1 MQRDQSAFKIEAAA
15 DMVVEALPPL
25 EQHPGLFIRHTLLPE
40 YGLTVS
46 EAARRI
52 GVDRA
57 GFTGVLDGKYSVS
70 RDLAYKLGALM
81 NDPVADLLIAYQHA
95 YDLAQERERREAFK
109 AKIER
114 VEPVEAAAC

>member
-1 MQRDQSAFKIEAAA
+1 MQRDKSAFKIEAAA
-15 DMVVEALPPL
+15 GMVVEALPPL
-25 EQHPGLFIRHTLLPE
+25 EQHPGHFIRHTLLPE
-40 YGLTVS
+40 YGLSVS

-57 GFTGVLDGKYSVS
+57 GFTGVLDGKYAVS

-81 NDPVADLLIAYQHA
+81 NDQVADLLIAYQHA
-95 YDLAQERERREAFK
+95 YDLGHERERRESFK

-114 VEPVEAAAC
+114 VQPVEATAS